1 MAKTSKQVSRKK
13 AAPPAR
19 SIEAREDQLISLA
32 IDMAEE
38 QLTNRTASPLVLSH
52 YLKLATVRAQLEK
65 EKLENENKLLQAK
78 TDSLQSQKKMEEMYR
93 DALNAMREYSGNSST
108 EYEIDQDV

>member
-1 MAKTSKQVSRKK
+1 MAKTNKQVHKK
-13 AAPPAR
+13 KSTPPAR
-19 SIEAREDQLISLA
+19 TIEAREDQLISLA

-78 TDSLQSQKKMEEMYR
+78 TDSLQSQKRTEEMYQ
-93 DALNAMREYSGNSST
+93 DALNAMREYSGQSPV
-108 EYEIDQDV
+108 EYDINEEL